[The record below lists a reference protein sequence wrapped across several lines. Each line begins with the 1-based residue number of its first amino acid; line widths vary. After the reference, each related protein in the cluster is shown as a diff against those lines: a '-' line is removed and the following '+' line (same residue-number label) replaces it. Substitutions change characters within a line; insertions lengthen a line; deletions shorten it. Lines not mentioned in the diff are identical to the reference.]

1 MSGKGYRDRQ
11 ARLGWK
17 AIWLGIGVVVIIG
30 VVALGIR
37 FWPFEQ
43 YSVTQILQQMSD
55 SQVRVHG
62 FHSTYFPSPGCT
74 LDGVEFRHGDAASK
88 PLITIDKLTIRGTYF
103 GIPFQHVS
111 RITAEGMHIFIP
123 AVNGK
128 PLNIVRSK
136 ITIGEIVADGTT
148 LDFETQDPEKKLL
161 RFDVREAWLSDVG
174 WNGPLTYRVKLHTT
188 EPPGEVSATG
198 KFGVWN
204 QANPAKT
211 PVSGEYNF
219 NNADIG
225 MFPGIGGTLS
235 SAGKFDGTLGHI
247 DVSGKTDTPNFEVN
261 IGGHLVHLTTEFS
274 AYVDATNGD
283 TFLKRVDAS
292 FRKTRVIA
300 TGSIAKSDNAD
311 GKTALINL
319 SVQNGRI
326 EDIVGLF
333 VKDNQSP
340 MSGAV
345 VMRSKAEIPPGEQP
359 FLKKLQ
365 MQAAFGIGGAEFSQ
379 PSTQETVDKLS
390 AGARGEK
397 DPADPATVLTD
408 LKGDVALKNGTANFT
423 NLSFGVPGASARM
436 EGTFDLVSHKIDLH
450 GQLQL
455 DSKMSNT
462 TNGAKALMLKM
473 MDPLFKKRNK
483 GEILPVRISGT
494 YDHPS
499 FGLDIPGRKLQ
510 VDESPPR
517 TAH

>member
-1 MSGKGYRDRQ
+1 MSGKGYRDVT
-11 ARLGWK
+11 ARFGGKGL
-17 AIWLGIGVVVIIG
+17 WLGIGAIIVIG

-37 FWPFEQ
+37 YWPFEQ
-43 YSVTQILQQMSD
+43 NSVTQILQQMSD
-55 SQVRVHG
+55 SQVHIHG
-62 FHSTYFPSPGCT
+62 FHPTYFPSPGCI
-74 LDGVEFRHGDAASK
+74 LDGVEFRHGDPASK
-88 PLITIDKLTIRGTYF
+88 PLITIEKLTLQATYF
-103 GIPFQHVS
+103 GIPFQHIS
-111 RITAEGMHIFIP
+111 RVTAEGMHIVISV
-123 AVNGK
+123 ANGK
-128 PLNIVRSK
+128 PLNITRSK
-136 ITIGEIVADGTT
+136 ITIGEIIADGTT
-148 LDFETQDPEKKLL
+148 LDFETEDPEKKLL
-161 RFDVREAWLSDVG
+161 RFDIKEARLSDVG
-174 WNGPLTYRVKLHTT
+174 WNGPLTYRVKVHTP
-188 EPPGEVSATG
+188 EPPGDVYATG
-198 KFGVWN
+198 KFGVWDVE
-204 QANPAKT
+204 NPGKT
-211 PVSGEYNF
+211 PVSGEYNLEH
-219 NNADIG
+219 ADIG

-235 SAGKFDGTLGHI
+235 SVGKFDGTLGHI

-261 IGGHLVHLTTEFS
+261 IGGHLVLLTTEFS

-300 TGSIAKSDNAD
+300 TGSIAKSGNFD

-333 VKDNQSP
+333 VKENQAP

-345 VMRSKAEIPPGEQP
+345 VMRGKAEIPPSDQP

-365 MQAAFGIGGAEFSQ
+365 MKAAFGIGGAEFAQ

-436 EGTFDLVSHKIDLH
+436 EGTFDIVSHKIDLH

-510 VDESPPR
+510 LDKSPAG

>member
-1 MSGKGYRDRQ
+1 MRGKDYRDRPV
-11 ARLGWK
+11 RLGGK
-17 AIWLGIGVVVIIG
+17 GLWLGIIAVVIIG

-37 FWPFEQ
+37 YWPFRP
-43 YSVTQILQQMSD
+43 YSVTQILQQLSD
-55 SQVRVHG
+55 SQVQIHG
-62 FHSTYFPSPGCT
+62 FHPTYFPPGCI
-74 LDGVEFRHGDAASK
+74 LDGVEFRHGDPASK
-88 PLITIDKLTIRGTYF
+88 PLITIEKLTLQATYF
-103 GIPFQHVS
+103 GIPFQHIS
-111 RITAEGMHIFIP
+111 RVTAEGMHIVIP
-123 AVNGK
+123 AANGK
-128 PLNIVRSK
+128 PLNITRSK
-136 ITIGEIVADGTT
+136 ITIGEIIADATT
-148 LDFETQDPEKKLL
+148 LDFETEDPEKKLL
-161 RFDVREAWLSDVG
+161 RFDIKEARLGDVG
-174 WNGPLTYRVKLHTT
+174 WNGPLTYRVNVHTP
-188 EPPGEVSATG
+188 EPPGDVSVTG
-198 KFGVWN
+198 KFGVWDVE
-204 QANPAKT
+204 NPAKT

-219 NNADIG
+219 ENADIG

-235 SAGKFDGTLGHI
+235 SVGKFDGTLGHI
-247 DVSGKTDTPNFEVN
+247 DVSGKADTPNFEVN
-261 IGGHLVHLTTEFS
+261 SGGHLVHVTTEFN
-274 AYVDATNGD
+274 AYVDALNGD

-300 TGSIAKSDNAD
+300 TGSIAKSGNTD

-326 EDIVGLF
+326 EDIMGLF
-333 VKDNQSP
+333 VKANQSP

-345 VMRSKAEIPPGEQP
+345 VMRGRVEIPPGDQP

-408 LKGDVALKNGTANFT
+408 LKGDVALKNGTASFT

-436 EGTFDLVSHKIDLH
+436 EGSFELVSHKIDLH

-510 VDESPPR
+510 LDKR
-517 TAH
+517 AAGTAH